1 MSETSS
7 LIDEK
12 KNQKTNE
19 KKKNVDWMGFLKA
32 TGFNILYVIIW
43 GMIGANIV
51 YFLHSDLDAFFPS
64 EGYKIP
70 YSYNSISKQIG
81 GKYKK
86 ENGKCYSDYTSNE
99 ISLGLISLKKKL
111 GMDKVGFPYSGIT
124 QEYGIKNVFSNLFG
138 SSARYSY
145 VFGRIIIK
153 TFFEGIRTKDGWAET
168 YVFIFIPI
176 ILLFIILFQIPL
188 FFGFLT
194 TIWGSITSSKF
205 GWFWTFYLFGI
216 PFLWAGLVG
225 VSQSINFFITI
236 FFVPIFTDFEKVK
249 EVLACNTLL
258 LNVLF
263 LMLTIR
269 SVFTHLV

>member
-32 TGFNILYVIIW
+32 TGFNMLYVIIW

-51 YFLHSDLDAFFPS
+51 YFLHSDLDALFPS

-99 ISLGLISLKKKL
+99 ISAGLISLKKKTRN
-111 GMDKVGFPYSGIT
+111 G
-124 QEYGIKNVFSNLFG
+124 
-138 SSARYSY
+138 
-145 VFGRIIIK
+145 
-153 TFFEGIRTKDGWAET
+153 
-168 YVFIFIPI
+168 
-176 ILLFIILFQIPL
+176 
-188 FFGFLT
+188 
-194 TIWGSITSSKF
+194 
-205 GWFWTFYLFGI
+205 
-216 PFLWAGLVG
+216 
-225 VSQSINFFITI
+225 
-236 FFVPIFTDFEKVK
+236 
-249 EVLACNTLL
+249 
-258 LNVLF
+258 
-263 LMLTIR
+263 
-269 SVFTHLV
+269 